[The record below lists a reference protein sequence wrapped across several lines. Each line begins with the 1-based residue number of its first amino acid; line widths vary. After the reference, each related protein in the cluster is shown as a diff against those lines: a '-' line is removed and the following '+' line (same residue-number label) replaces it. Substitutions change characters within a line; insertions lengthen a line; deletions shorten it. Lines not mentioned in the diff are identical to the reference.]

1 MAVKLVYGD
10 IALGAAED
18 VAVTVADSESF
29 SAPSLLP
36 FGVPDVAIATLEPGG
51 WGLSHDYKVKG
62 AQRFA
67 LWSKAKSGD
76 DCAFSSPPVITF
88 DFSKQF
94 TATGLTFRFA
104 PASGDYCRKIRVTW
118 YQNGAVKESGTYYPD
133 STAYTLENTVEAFNQ
148 IVISL
153 EETNLPNRRAKLE
166 YIAIG
171 IVREFEGDELTG
183 ARFVHEID
191 LISDTV
197 PINVMDASFHSGSDV
212 EYVFQRKQPVE
223 AYNGEQLIGVY
234 YIEEGERT
242 GARDYNIS
250 CQDAIGLLD
259 LDEYSGG
266 LWIEDTAVT
275 TILADVIGGTFE
287 LDIDPAYANSTLR
300 GHIEPGTKREALQQV
315 AFALGACVDTSGT
328 AKIRVFPA
336 PTGEGAEIPA
346 ADTYMGGKVDTSDTV
361 TEVTV
366 TAYIIFD
373 ERPGN
378 DDESIEF
385 NGVEYRY
392 YTETKHAYNPN
403 VVASDHA
410 NKVKFTK
417 CYLCNLSNAQA
428 RADDIMA
435 YYMRRNTYKAKH
447 LLDGQSVGDRATM
460 HLPWGGAV
468 GGNITKMTVSVT
480 GLTVSDTEFL
490 MD

>member
-1 MAVKLVYGD
+1 MAVKLIYGD

-18 VAVTVADSESF
+18 VAVTVADGENF

-36 FGVPDVAIATLEPGG
+36 FGVPDIAIATLEPGG

-67 LWSKAKSGD
+67 LWSKSKSGD
-76 DCAFSSPPVITF
+76 DCVFASPPTITL
-88 DFSKQF
+88 DFSKQY
-94 TATGLTFRFA
+94 TSTGLTFRFA
-104 PASGDYCRKIRVTW
+104 PASCDFCPRISVAW
-118 YQNGAVKESGTYYPD
+118 YQDGAVKESGIYYPD
-133 STAYTLENTVEAFNQ
+133 SAMYTLENTVEAFDK
-148 IVISL
+148 IVITL
-153 EETNLPNRRAKLE
+153 EETNLPARRAKLE
-166 YIAIG
+166 YLAIG

-197 PINVMDASFHSGSDV
+197 PINIMDASFHSNRDV

-223 AYNGEQLIGVY
+223 AYNDEKLIGVY

-242 GARDYNIS
+242 GAQDYNIS
-250 CQDAIGLLD
+250 CQDAIGILD
-259 LDEYSGG
+259 LADYGG
-266 LWIEDTAVT
+266 GIWFEDTAASE
-275 TILADVIGGTFE
+275 ILADVIGGTFE

-300 GHIEPGTKREALQQV
+300 GYIEPGTKREALQQV
-315 AFALGACVDTSGT
+315 AFALGACVDTSGS

-336 PTGEGAEIPA
+336 PVGDGVEIPESE
-346 ADTYMGGKVDTSDTV
+346 TYTGGKVDTSDTV

-373 ERPGN
+373 ERPEDG
-378 DDESIEF
+378 DESIEF

-392 YTETKHAYNPN
+392 YTETKHAYNQN

-410 NKVKFTK
+410 NKVKFSK

-435 YYMRRNTYKAKH
+435 YYMRRNTYSAKH
-447 LLDGQSVGDRATM
+447 IVDGQRVGDRGIM

-490 MD
+490 MG

>member
-1 MAVKLVYGD
+1 MKLVYTD

-18 VAVTVADSESF
+18 AAVTVADKESF
-29 SAPSLLP
+29 SAPDSLP
-36 FGVPDVAIATLEPGG
+36 FGVPSVAVATLEPGG

-62 AQRFA
+62 TQRFA
-67 LWSKAKSGD
+67 LWSKSKSGD
-76 DCAFSSPPVITF
+76 DCVFASSPTITL
-88 DFSKQF
+88 DFSKQY

-104 PASGDYCRKIRVTW
+104 KESGDYCRKISVAW
-118 YQNGAVKESGTYYPD
+118 YQAGTVKESGEYYPD
-133 STAYTLENTVEAFNQ
+133 SAIYTLENTVEAFDQ
-148 IVISL
+148 IVVTL

-166 YIAIG
+166 HLAIG

-191 LISDTV
+191 LISDKV
-197 PINVMDASFHSGSDV
+197 PVNVMDASFHSNRDV
-212 EYVFQRKQPVE
+212 EYVFQKKQPVE

-234 YIEEGERT
+234 YIEGGERT

-259 LDEYSGG
+259 LDDYNGG
-266 LWIEDTAVT
+266 LWIEDTAVS
-275 TILADVIGGTFE
+275 TILADVIGGAFE
-287 LDIDPAYANSTLR
+287 LDIDPAYDNSTLR
-300 GHIEPGTKREALQQV
+300 GYIEPGTKREALQQI

-336 PTGEGAEIPA
+336 PSGQGAEISEA
-346 ADTYMGGKVDTSDTV
+346 ETYIGGKVDTADTV

-373 ERPGN
+373 ERPGE

-435 YYMRRNTYKAKH
+435 YYMRRNTYTAKH
-447 LLDGQSVGDRATM
+447 IVDGQSVGDRATM